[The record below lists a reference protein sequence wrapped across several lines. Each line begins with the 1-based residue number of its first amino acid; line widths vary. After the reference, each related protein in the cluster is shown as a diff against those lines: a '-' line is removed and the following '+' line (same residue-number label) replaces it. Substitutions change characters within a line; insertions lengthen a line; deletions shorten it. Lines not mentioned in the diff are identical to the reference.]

1 VDGPTGFGPPAAAA
15 EARALAHSS
24 RLQGMAQA
32 SDAAGNGGSLATNE
46 SLSSPPSSAKP
57 NVFAVAAEAAAEA
70 WAEAARAGHAAAGLK
85 AAFDARGSA
94 AAAVREALAWKM
106 RSGGGGDGGGSGGG
120 GGSGSDGVLFGSGGD
135 DDEDDDGDDL
145 SQVSVSIYIF
155 LKLLLESQGHFCC
168 Y

>member
-1 VDGPTGFGPPAAAA
+1 MLLALGARKVDGPTGFGPPAAAA

-32 SDAAGNGGSLATNE
+32 SDAAGTGGSLATNE
-46 SLSSPPSSAKP
+46 SFSSPPSSAKP

-106 RSGGGGDGGGSGGG
+106 RSGGGGDGGGGSGG
-120 GGSGSDGVLFGSGGD
+120 DGVLFGSGGD

-155 LKLLLESQGHFCC
+155 F
-168 Y
+168 